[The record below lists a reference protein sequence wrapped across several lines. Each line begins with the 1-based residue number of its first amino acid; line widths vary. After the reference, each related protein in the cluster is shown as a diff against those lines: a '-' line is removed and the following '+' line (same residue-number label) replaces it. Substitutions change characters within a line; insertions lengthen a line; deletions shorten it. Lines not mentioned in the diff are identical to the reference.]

1 MLYSVATG
9 YALQALAA
17 LPEDGTFYL
26 AKDLASFLG
35 LPPPFL
41 AKVLQNLARHGLLE
55 SVRGPKGGFRLAKPA
70 HRITVE
76 EVVHA
81 LEGRNAMERCVM
93 GFAACD
99 PDHPCPLHEAWLSLK
114 SQVETS
120 LSKVTVR
127 DLQLTQMRRGRTGTE
142 GPLLRHHG
150 RE

>member
-17 LPEDGTFYL
+17 LPEDGSFYL

-81 LEGRNAMERCVM
+81 LEGRNALERCVM

-99 PDHPCPLHEAWLSLK
+99 PDHPCPLHEAWLSLR
-114 SQVETS
+114 SQVELT

-127 DLQLTQMRRGRTGTE
+127 DLQLTQMRRGRDEHG
-142 GPLLRHHG
+142 GVQLRHHG
-150 RE
+150 VN